1 MKLRIGALA
10 LIFSLIISLSGCQN
24 DVNYNRQDGNKDLKT
39 KFITSVTSD
48 PRTSAKMTKLSEY
61 ACDIDS
67 DSKEE
72 SIELYT
78 AAQRNAKGEMIWD
91 DGQKWLLVVVDEN
104 NFYPLYSDYLQ
115 LGQLYFSVDTSGEKN
130 LPTIRMI
137 MTTGAGLKL
146 TEYSFDKEKAE
157 FKMTTPY
164 DAGALNVFF
173 SSIPNY

>member
-1 MKLRIGALA
+1 MKFRIGVLA
-10 LIFSLIISLSGCQN
+10 LVFSLVISLSGCQK
-24 DVNYNRQDGNKDLKT
+24 DVDNKNQVEGKDSKT

-48 PRTSAKMTKLSEY
+48 PRTSGKMTKLREFAY
-61 ACDIDS
+61 DIDS
-67 DSKEE
+67 DNKEE
-72 SIELYT
+72 KIELYT
-78 AAQRNAKGEMIWD
+78 AAQRDAKGEIMWD

-104 NFYPLYSDYLQ
+104 KFYPLYSDYLQ

-130 LPTIRMI
+130 LPNIKML

-164 DAGALNVFF
+164 DAGALNVFY